1 MDLFWMIVDKIIEVG
16 TLITIVWAV
25 KTVLSN
31 AHSEM
36 VAPDKLQDNRI
47 SNVEKR
53 CDVMSDDI
61 TEIKD
66 RLSCDYK
73 RLSDHEKFMELSIK
87 AQLALVN
94 HALSGNNIDELE
106 SVKDE
111 FCEKTSVVFTNKESR
126 EREEENK

>member
-31 AHSEM
+31 AYSEM

-47 SNVEKR
+47 SNVETR
-53 CDVMSDDI
+53 CDKMQKHLNEIDDH
-61 TEIKD
+61 
-66 RLSCDYK
+66 LSRDSK
-73 RLSDHEKFMELSIK
+73 RLNDHEKFMELSIK

-111 FCEKTSVVFTNKESR
+111 FCEKTSVVFTNKEAR
-126 EREEENK
+126 EREED

>member
-53 CDVMSDDI
+53 CDVMEEHLTVIDGKL
-61 TEIKD
+61 T
-66 RLSCDYK
+66 RDYK
-73 RLSDHEKFMELSIK
+73 RMNDYEKFMELSIK

-94 HALSGNNIDELE
+94 HALSGNNMDELKQ
-106 SVKDE
+106 VKDE

>member
-53 CDVMSDDI
+53 CDVMEEHLTVIDGKL
-61 TEIKD
+61 T
-66 RLSCDYK
+66 RDYK
-73 RLSDHEKFMELSIK
+73 RMNDYEKFMELSIK

-94 HALSGNNIDELE
+94 HALSGNNMDELKQ
-106 SVKDE
+106 VKDE
-111 FCEKTSVVFTNKESR
+111 FCEKTSVVFTNKEAR

>member
-53 CDVMSDDI
+53 CDVMEEHLTVIDGKL
-61 TEIKD
+61 T
-66 RLSCDYK
+66 RDYK
-73 RLSDHEKFMELSIK
+73 RMNDYEKFMELSIK

-94 HALSGNNIDELE
+94 HALSGNNMDELKQ
-106 SVKDE
+106 VKEE
-111 FCEKTSVVFTNKESR
+111 FCEKTSVVFTNKEVR

>member
-1 MDLFWMIVDKIIEVG
+1 MDLFWMIVDKIIDVG

-53 CDVMSDDI
+53 CDVMEEHLTVIDGKL
-61 TEIKD
+61 T
-66 RLSCDYK
+66 RDYK
-73 RLSDHEKFMELSIK
+73 RMNDHEKFMELSIK

-94 HALSGNNIDELE
+94 HALSGNNMDELKQ
-106 SVKDE
+106 VKEE
-111 FCEKTSVVFTNKESR
+111 FCEKTSVVFTNKEVR